1 MKSAVR
7 VKGVVSSSGR
17 LRLLEPVKLPAGEC
31 EVIVFPVAAPAS
43 SEPVTRPIRKALE
56 GLAGLWADRDDI
68 EDPVEYAARLR
79 ADLEAG
85 RDRRD

>member
-17 LRLLEPVKLPAGEC
+17 LRLLEPVRLPAGEC

-43 SEPVTRPIRKALE
+43 SEPDA
-56 GLAGLWADRDDI
+56 ADSKG
-68 EDPVEYAARLR
+68 PGGVGGAV
-79 ADLEAG
+79 G
-85 RDRRD
+85 